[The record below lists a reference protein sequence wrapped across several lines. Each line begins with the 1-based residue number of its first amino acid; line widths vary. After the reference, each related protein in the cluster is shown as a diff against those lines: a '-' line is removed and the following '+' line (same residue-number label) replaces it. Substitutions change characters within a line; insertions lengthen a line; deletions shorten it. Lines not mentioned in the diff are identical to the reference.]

1 MTTQAEVFN
10 QLKEIL
16 VDQLDVDVDK
26 IMLATNFKNDLE
38 LDSLD
43 VFEVIDHIE
52 DTYDIE
58 IDADTDSGLETVGGL
73 VDYILKATAK

>member
-26 IMLATNFKNDLE
+26 ITLATNFKNDLE

-73 VDYILKATAK
+73 VGYILKATAK

>member
-26 IMLATNFKNDLE
+26 ITLATNFKND
-38 LDSLD
+38 
-43 VFEVIDHIE
+43 FC
-52 DTYDIE
+52 
-58 IDADTDSGLETVGGL
+58 
-73 VDYILKATAK
+73 